1 MKQNLKKIKR
11 EISWFRVYYNYKR
24 ENDKAVKF
32 DFYTIDTNN
41 ANINKLMREFKKWC
55 KEWQG
60 NGYIEIISITAGAYD
75 KAEKWAKKHNAK
87 FAGKKI
93 KFNN

>member
-1 MKQNLKKIKR
+1 MTKIN
-11 EISWFRVYYNYKR
+11 ITWFRVFYNYKR
-24 ENDKAVKF
+24 DNGTMHGDFNQVCEN
-32 DFYTIDTNN
+32 YTINTNK
-41 ANINKLMREFKKWC
+41 ANINKLMGEFKKWC

-60 NGYIEIISITAGAYD
+60 KGYIEITLITAGAYD
-75 KAEKWAKKHNAK
+75 EAQKWAEKHNAK

>member
-1 MKQNLKKIKR
+1 MKQNLKKIK
-11 EISWFRVYYNYKR
+11 ITWFRVYFNYKR
-24 ENDKAVKF
+24 ENDKAIKF
-32 DFYTIDTNN
+32 DFYTINTNN
-41 ANINKLMREFKKWC
+41 ANINKLMCEFKKWG

-60 NGYIEIISITAGAYD
+60 KGCIEIISITAGAYD
-75 KAEKWAKKHNAK
+75 EAEKWAKKHNAK